1 MGKILITDHALEQA
15 AASVSKAMLNAIPS
29 AEECR
34 HEFSTEFEAKIQ
46 QLQEKERRNTHRR
59 SIVRRVAAVFLAI
72 VLGAGI
78 WLATDSQARAA
89 VAKWFREVYET
100 HIVYRFTG
108 EAPGG
113 ELPIYKPTWI
123 PDGYEEG
130 AVVGTETVQTLVYQK
145 GEDAFTITYYWMSEE
160 RIGELIGTD
169 GEGKAV
175 SVKGNQGYFYP
186 AAGEGSTNDLVW
198 VDERANIQF
207 GISAYLAEE
216 DIMRMAESLKIR

>member
-1 MGKILITDHALEQA
+1 MGKILIADHALEQA
-15 AASVSKAMLNAIPS
+15 AASVSEAMLSTIPP
-29 AEECR
+29 AEACR
-34 HEFSTEFEAKIQ
+34 HEFSPEFEAKIQ
-46 QLQEKERRNTHRR
+46 QLQEKERCHQQRR
-59 SIVRRVAAVFLAI
+59 SIIRRVAAVFLAI
-72 VLGAGI
+72 VLGAGV

-113 ELPIYKPTWI
+113 ELPTFKPTWI
-123 PDGYEEG
+123 PDGYEEV

-145 GEDAFTITYYWMSEE
+145 GEDAFAITYYWMSEE

-175 SVKGNQGYFYP
+175 SVKENQGYFYP
-186 AAGEGSTNDLVW
+186 AADETSTNDLIW
-198 VDERANIQF
+198 IDKRANIQF
-207 GISAYLAEE
+207 VVSAYLAED
-216 DIMRMAESLKIR
+216 DIMCIAESLKLQ